1 MSRPPLSFQMVATG
15 TGLARRRLTLD
26 EALDGLLPEP
36 FQPHEWLLMHMK
48 SRQLQREAL
57 NAQDAALGVTP

>member
-1 MSRPPLSFQMVATG
+1 MAATG

-36 FQPHEWLLMHMK
+36 FEPHEWLLMHMR

-57 NAQDAALGVTP
+57 NAQDAALAVQP